1 MRSGT
6 WVLGRVL
13 GRAQGRASGDGGA
26 FCQSPVV
33 CSRNRG
39 TEGSSDCEEARAH
52 QLRGAGGE
60 RARQLRGAGGVGWDH
75 HRSTLGSCC
84 VPQSQVCRT
93 HPSDSLIAH
102 SYFKIFKKAVHECGG
117 LGCTHWALCDQAQ
130 APSAESQHLR
140 RISAGKEGRK

>member
-6 WVLGRVL
+6 WVL

-39 TEGSSDCEEARAH
+39 TEGSSDFEEACTPTQGSRRGARTPTQGSRRGAPAHQLRGAGGERAH

-60 RARQLRGAGGVGWDH
+60 RAHTNSGEPEGWAGIVTEA
-75 HRSTLGSCC
+75 R
-84 VPQSQVCRT
+84 
-93 HPSDSLIAH
+93 
-102 SYFKIFKKAVHECGG
+102 
-117 LGCTHWALCDQAQ
+117 
-130 APSAESQHLR
+130 
-140 RISAGKEGRK
+140 

>member
-6 WVLGRVL
+6 WVL

-39 TEGSSDCEEARAH
+39 TEGSSDFEEACTPTQGSRRGARTPTQGSRRGAPAHQLRGAGGERAH

-60 RARQLRGAGGVGWDH
+60 RAHTNSGEPEGWAGIITEA
-75 HRSTLGSCC
+75 R
-84 VPQSQVCRT
+84 
-93 HPSDSLIAH
+93 
-102 SYFKIFKKAVHECGG
+102 
-117 LGCTHWALCDQAQ
+117 
-130 APSAESQHLR
+130 
-140 RISAGKEGRK
+140 

>member
-6 WVLGRVL
+6 WVL

-39 TEGSSDCEEARAH
+39 TEGSSDFEEACTPTQGSRRGARTPTQGSRRGARAPTQGSRRGAPAHQLRGAGGERAH

-60 RARQLRGAGGVGWDH
+60 RAHTNSGEPEGWAGIVTEA
-75 HRSTLGSCC
+75 R
-84 VPQSQVCRT
+84 
-93 HPSDSLIAH
+93 
-102 SYFKIFKKAVHECGG
+102 
-117 LGCTHWALCDQAQ
+117 
-130 APSAESQHLR
+130 
-140 RISAGKEGRK
+140 